1 MLLYFYLAL
10 EATRALLFGV
20 SLLCFFLSLLFLWFI
35 VFFVLFVFFA
45 VLVVCLIVF
54 CLFLF
59 SFVCE
64 REREGREKESR
75 RIMQCSTNLVVR
87 QQIYTSYRICHNS
100 RPNTQGYAFIIG
112 VS

>member
-10 EATRALLFGV
+10 EATRAFGV

-64 REREGREKESR
+64 REREGGEKESDESCNAV
-75 RIMQCSTNLVVR
+75 QTLW
-87 QQIYTSYRICHNS
+87 
-100 RPNTQGYAFIIG
+100 
-112 VS
+112 